1 MSGSLPIG
9 CFFELQTKP
18 ERQYL
23 LSSPPFVDA
32 QSPTVASGEWG
43 QSCQRLLFLED
54 AVRSCRGPTAR
65 CTPVSPLKIQLEEG
79 EHPSSG
85 EEDPGAGAALGS
97 GHASSE
103 PAARPIPR
111 FVPIPG
117 FAPGTLKPP
126 TPQTWRRGDA
136 PTLEG
141 DKPPIL
147 KITPSCWPLPVPA
160 QVPHAGNPP
169 LVWPHAALSQRTL
182 RGPGPAAFWPCD
194 RQ

>member
-126 TPQTWRRGDA
+126 TPPNLAPGGCPDSGGRQATNPEDHAVLLAPPRTCAGAARRQSTTCVAARCIVPED
-136 PTLEG
+136 
-141 DKPPIL
+141 
-147 KITPSCWPLPVPA
+147 TPRAWSSRFLAV
-160 QVPHAGNPP
+160 
-169 LVWPHAALSQRTL
+169 
-182 RGPGPAAFWPCD
+182 
-194 RQ
+194 